1 MANKG
6 GTAETIAFSSFYIRT
21 GALFFLHSANVL
33 VAKAKRQ
40 LQIFSVRKR
49 SVSYICFGSQ
59 SEAAATITPRQ
70 N

>member
-21 GALFFLHSANVL
+21 KTLFYLLSANFFC
-33 VAKAKRQ
+33 AKAKRQ
-40 LQIFSVRKR
+40 LQIVSV
-49 SVSYICFGSQ
+49 CE
-59 SEAAATITPRQ
+59 SEASATITPRR